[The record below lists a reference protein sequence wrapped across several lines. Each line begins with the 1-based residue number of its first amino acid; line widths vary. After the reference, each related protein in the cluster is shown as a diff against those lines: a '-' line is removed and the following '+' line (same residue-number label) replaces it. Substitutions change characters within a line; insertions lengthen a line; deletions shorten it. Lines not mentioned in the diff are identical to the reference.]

1 MLLVTSSWLRK
12 QNLLVFVNL
21 TDIIPLEVAP
31 TTVAVLLAG
40 REFSAVIY
48 LRLIRLI
55 YTLET
60 RSAITAVAE
69 FFCDCKL

>member
-40 REFSAVIY
+40 REFSAICY
-48 LRLIRLI
+48 LS
-55 YTLET
+55 TLNPT
-60 RSAITAVAE
+60 HLYIGDTVGHHSS
-69 FFCDCKL
+69 C